1 MENNNFTNV
10 HHSRV
15 PGPCWPKRAP
25 DRTPITTECCVLRR
39 GLKSGP
45 REPQRADECT
55 RTFFEGSSRNR
66 TDLPKIS
73 QKTDLQKTMCFTR
86 RNGRR
91 AKSGGLRVRNGIRV
105 FPKNVA
111 PLLRQG
117 PAGTK
122 ATPRS
127 VRRVPEECQRSVQG
141 VPEEYNVGVSWPVK
155 GKALGQQ
162 AVN

>member
-1 MENNNFTNV
+1 M
-10 HHSRV
+10 HPSRV
-15 PGPCWPKRAP
+15 PDPFWPNRVA
-25 DRTPITTECCVLRR
+25 DRTPITTEGCVFRR

-45 REPQRADECT
+45 REPQRAEDRT

-73 QKTDLQKTMCFTR
+73 QNTDLQKTMCFTR

-91 AKSGGLRVRNGIRV
+91 AKSGGLRARNGGRV
-105 FPKNVA
+105 FSKSVA
-111 PLLRQG
+111 RLQRQG

-127 VRRVPEECQRSVQG
+127 VPQAPGAAEVHRFLKNKGPLFGSFFSLRPFG
-141 VPEEYNVGVSWPVK
+141 LVK
-155 GKALGQQ
+155 HNGLGTF
-162 AVN
+162 VFLHL